1 MNNLKNYVHL
11 AIVCA
16 GILFLEMSSASPPST
31 SSWGAGGAKDS
42 KVSLPKPPPLATY
55 SPDDI
60 RRNPF
65 FPVPTPTPTPLPPE
79 LIPTPTP
86 VLTHLNLRG
95 IIAGNQTRLAN
106 IGGKLY
112 AEGEWAGPAQIL
124 KIKPE
129 YIQYRVGKRI
139 FIQKLKSVY
148 VEPGNGKTPAKG
160 RVKHK

>member
-1 MNNLKNYVHL
+1 MNNLKNYIHL
-11 AIVCA
+11 AIVCS
-16 GILFLEMSSASPPST
+16 GILFLEMSSTPPTST
-31 SSWGAGGAKDS
+31 SSWGAGGAKGS
-42 KVSLPKPPPLATY
+42 KVTLPKPPPLATY

-60 RRNPF
+60 HRDPF

-79 LIPTPTP
+79 LLPTPTP

-112 AEGEWAGPAQIL
+112 AEGEWVGPAQIL
-124 KIKPE
+124 TIKAE

-139 FIQKLKSVY
+139 FTQKLKSIY
-148 VEPGNGKTPAKG
+148 AEPLKGKTPVKG
-160 RVKHK
+160 RVKHE